1 MKVLV
6 MGAGQLARMMAL
18 AGAPLNIS
26 VLAYD
31 VNSQRVMHP
40 VTGQVFDETL
50 EQAVAN
56 ADVVSSEFE
65 HIPYPVQAVCEASGK
80 FKPNSRA
87 IKAGGDRRQE
97 KALLDAAGVANAGY
111 RIVQTETE
119 FKAAINELGLP
130 LVLKSAL
137 AGYDGKGQW
146 RLKRLEDAQVIWQD
160 IEAFMA
166 GADHT
171 LPQAIVAEQFVR
183 FDREVSLVGARNEHG
198 DTVVYPLT
206 ENHHVNGVLAVST
219 ALPSESA
226 LQQQAKQM
234 FDAVANELNYVGVLA
249 LEFFQVG
256 DKLLVNE
263 IAPRVHNS
271 GHWTQQGA
279 DTCQFEN
286 HLRAV
291 CGLPLGSTALVRPTV
306 MVNILGEDYV
316 NPAVLSLPSCHLHWY
331 GKGKRPGRKMG
342 HINICGATPKEMAA
356 RFSALSALLP
366 EASFP
371 EVAEVAAALQQRVK
385 AL

>member
-6 MGAGQLARMMAL
+6 LGAGQLARMMSL
-18 AGAPLNIS
+18 AGTPLNLKVS
-26 VLAYD
+26 AYD
-31 VNSQRVMHP
+31 VNSDTIVDP
-40 VTGQVFDETL
+40 VTQQQLGTGL
-50 EQAVAN
+50 AQAIAN
-56 ADVVSSEFE
+56 ADVITSEFE
-65 HIPYPVQAVCEASGK
+65 HIPYPVQELCQQSGK
-80 FKPNSRA
+80 FLPNSTA

-97 KALLDAAGVANAGY
+97 KQLLDKAGVTNAAY
-111 RIVQTETE
+111 KIVVTEQD
-119 FKAAINELGLP
+119 FYQAIDQLGLP

-146 RLKRLEDAQVIWQD
+146 RLKTQADAQAVWAD
-160 IEAFMA
+160 IQQFMA

-183 FDREVSLVGARNEHG
+183 FDREVSLVGARNQTG
-198 DTVVYPLT
+198 DMVVYPLT
-206 ENHHVNGVLAVST
+206 ENHHVSGVLAVSL
-219 ALPSESA
+219 ALPGQQE

-234 FDAVANELNYVGVLA
+234 FEAVASALDYVGVLA

-256 DKLLVNE
+256 DQLLVNE

-291 CGLPLGSTALVRPTV
+291 CGLPLGSTALVRPTL
-306 MVNILGEDYV
+306 MVNILGEDHV
-316 NPAVLSLPSCHLHWY
+316 SPAVLSLPSCHLHWY

-342 HINICGATPKEMAA
+342 HINLSATSTSELAQRFDLLRQHLPEQEFPELDLVAA
-356 RFSALSALLP
+356 RLKQ
-366 EASFP
+366 
-371 EVAEVAAALQQRVK
+371 LQ
-385 AL
+385 

>member
-6 MGAGQLARMMAL
+6 LGAGQLARMMSL
-18 AGAPLNIS
+18 AGTPLNLKVS
-26 VLAYD
+26 AYD
-31 VNSQRVMHP
+31 VNSDTIVDP
-40 VTGQVFDETL
+40 VTQQQLGTGL
-50 EQAVAN
+50 AQAIAN
-56 ADVVSSEFE
+56 ADVITSEFE
-65 HIPYPVQAVCEASGK
+65 HIPYPVQELCQQSGK
-80 FKPNSRA
+80 FLPNSTA

-97 KALLDAAGVANAGY
+97 KQLLDKAGVSNAAY
-111 RIVQTETE
+111 KIVVTEQD
-119 FKAAINELGLP
+119 FYQAIEKLGLP

-146 RLKRLEDAQVIWQD
+146 RLKTQADAPAVWAD
-160 IEAFMA
+160 IEQFMA

-183 FDREVSLVGARNEHG
+183 FDREVSLVGARNQAGEM
-198 DTVVYPLT
+198 VVYPLT
-206 ENHHVNGVLAVST
+206 ENHHVAGVLAVSL
-219 ALPSESA
+219 ALPGQQE

-234 FDAVANELNYVGVLA
+234 FEAVASALDYVGVLA

-256 DKLLVNE
+256 DQLLVNE

-291 CGLPLGSTALVRPTV
+291 CGLPLGSTALVRPTL
-306 MVNILGEDYV
+306 MVNILGEDHV
-316 NPAVLSLPSCHLHWY
+316 SPAVLSLPSCHLHWY

-342 HINICGATPKEMAA
+342 HINLSATSTSELAQRFDLLRQHLPEQEFPELDLVAA
-356 RFSALSALLP
+356 RLKQ
-366 EASFP
+366 
-371 EVAEVAAALQQRVK
+371 LQ
-385 AL
+385 

>member
-6 MGAGQLARMMAL
+6 LGAGQLARMMSL
-18 AGAPLNIS
+18 AGTPLNLKVS
-26 VLAYD
+26 AYD
-31 VNSQRVMHP
+31 VNSDTIVDP
-40 VTGQVFDETL
+40 VTQQQLGTGL
-50 EQAVAN
+50 AQAIAN
-56 ADVVSSEFE
+56 ADVITSEFE
-65 HIPYPVQAVCEASGK
+65 HIPYPVQELCQQSGK
-80 FKPNSRA
+80 FLPNSTA

-97 KALLDAAGVANAGY
+97 KQLLDKAGVANAAY
-111 RIVQTETE
+111 KIVVTEQD
-119 FKAAINELGLP
+119 FYQAIEQLGLP

-146 RLKRLEDAQVIWQD
+146 RLKTQADAQAVWAD
-160 IEAFMA
+160 IQQFMA

-183 FDREVSLVGARNEHG
+183 FDREVSLVGARNQAG
-198 DTVVYPLT
+198 DMVVYPLT
-206 ENHHVNGVLAVST
+206 ENHHVAGVLAVSL
-219 ALPSESA
+219 ALPGQQE

-234 FDAVANELNYVGVLA
+234 FEAVASALDYVGVLA

-291 CGLPLGSTALVRPTV
+291 CGLPLGSTALVRPTL
-306 MVNILGEDYV
+306 MVNILGEDHV
-316 NPAVLSLPSCHLHWY
+316 SPAVLSLPSCHLHWY

-342 HINICGATPKEMAA
+342 HINLSATSTSELAQRFDLLRQHLPEQEFPELDLVAA
-356 RFSALSALLP
+356 RLKQ
-366 EASFP
+366 
-371 EVAEVAAALQQRVK
+371 LQ
-385 AL
+385 

>member
-6 MGAGQLARMMAL
+6 LGAGQLARMMSL
-18 AGAPLNIS
+18 AGTPLNLKVS
-26 VLAYD
+26 AYD
-31 VNSQRVMHP
+31 VNSDTIVDP
-40 VTGQVFDETL
+40 VTQQQLGTGL
-50 EQAVAN
+50 AQAIAN
-56 ADVVSSEFE
+56 ADVITSEFE
-65 HIPYPVQAVCEASGK
+65 HIPYPVQELCQQSGK
-80 FKPNSRA
+80 FLPNSTA

-97 KALLDAAGVANAGY
+97 KQLLDKAGVTNAAY
-111 RIVQTETE
+111 KIVVTEQD
-119 FKAAINELGLP
+119 FYQAIEQLGLP

-146 RLKRLEDAQVIWQD
+146 RLKTQADAQAVWAD
-160 IEAFMA
+160 IQQFMA

-183 FDREVSLVGARNEHG
+183 FDREVSLVGARNQAG
-198 DTVVYPLT
+198 DMVVYPLT
-206 ENHHVNGVLAVST
+206 ENHHVSGVLAVSL
-219 ALPSESA
+219 ALPGQQE

-234 FDAVANELNYVGVLA
+234 FEAVASALDYVGVLA

-291 CGLPLGSTALVRPTV
+291 CGLPLGSTALVRPTL
-306 MVNILGEDYV
+306 MVNILGEDHV
-316 NPAVLSLPSCHLHWY
+316 SPAVLSLPSCHLHWY

-342 HINICGATPKEMAA
+342 HINLSATSTSELAQRFDLLRQHLPEQEFPELDLVAA
-356 RFSALSALLP
+356 RLKQ
-366 EASFP
+366 
-371 EVAEVAAALQQRVK
+371 LQ
-385 AL
+385 

>member
-1 MKVLV
+1 MQVLV

-18 AGAPLNIS
+18 AGAPLNVQ

-31 VNSQRVMHP
+31 VNTDTVVHP
-40 VTGQVFDETL
+40 VTQQQFQLTL
-50 EQAVAN
+50 AQAVAQ

-65 HIPYPVQAVCEASGK
+65 HIPYPVQDICQQSGK
-80 FKPNSRA
+80 FFPNSTA

-97 KALLDAAGVANAGY
+97 KQLLDAAGVANAGY
-111 RIVQTETE
+111 RIVSTEAE
-119 FKAAINELGLP
+119 FQAAIAALGLP

-146 RLKRLEDAQVIWQD
+146 RLKQPEDAAAIWAD
-160 IEAFMA
+160 IETFMA

-183 FDREVSLVGARNEHG
+183 FDREVSLVGVRNAKGE
-198 DTVVYPLT
+198 TLVYPLT
-206 ENHHVNGVLAVST
+206 ENHHVNGVLAVSL
-219 ALPSESA
+219 ALPGQQE

-234 FDAVANELNYVGVLA
+234 FDAVAAALDYVGVLA

-256 DKLLVNE
+256 DQLLVNE

-271 GHWTQQGA
+271 GHWTQQGS

-306 MVNILGEDYV
+306 MVNILGEDTV
-316 NPAVLSLPSCHLHWY
+316 DPAVLALPSCHLHWY
-331 GKGKRPGRKMG
+331 GKSKRAGRKMG
-342 HINICGATPKEMAA
+342 HINICGNTVAELAT
-356 RFSALSALLP
+356 RFVALSQLLP
-366 EASFP
+366 PAQFP
-371 EVAEVAAALQQRVK
+371 EVAEVAAKLQQQ
-385 AL
+385 A